1 MREPAQQQF
10 AGLVIGQEFESNAH
24 AVLRVVAIDPE
35 LRCVLAEDG
44 AGVSHIDDI
53 EHFTSTHR
61 PNR

>member
-1 MREPAQQQF
+1 MRERVEQQF
-10 AGLVIGQEFESNAH
+10 AGLVIGQEFESTAH

-35 LRCVLAEDG
+35 LRCVLTEDV
-44 AGVSHIDDI
+44 AGVSQIDDI